1 MQRHL
6 YFVDKQRRWL
16 QTKYVTAR
24 FIFFNKI
31 FLFCVAMQRKL
42 PSLSFFLSQQ
52 PKKKPRKKPYFNCR
66 YFSFV
71 VWIMSLSGIRP
82 IQSVLKSCSVCCR
95 YTESLGV
102 YENYI
107 KIYGMEVY
115 HIIFSNCR
123 VTPVILGFNPEYS

>member
-6 YFVDKQRRWL
+6 YFVDKQGRWL
-16 QTKYVTAR
+16 HTKYVTAR

-42 PSLSFFLSQQ
+42 PSLSFFYHSSL
-52 PKKKPRKKPYFNCR
+52 KKPRKKRYFNCR

-71 VWIMSLSGIRP
+71 VWIMNLSGRRP
-82 IQSVLKSCSVCCR
+82 IQSVQKSRSVCGR

-107 KIYGMEVY
+107 KIYEMEVY
-115 HIIFSNCR
+115 HIIFINCR
-123 VTPVILGFNPEYS
+123 VTPVILGSNPECS